1 MGNDPRKRQKKME
14 RRAAKRKEKKHV
26 RVREQ
31 SAGLSERLSAAVAFP
46 ILHCWI
52 ADSVEKEG
60 IGWVVLSRELPH
72 GSVAVATFLVDGYCL
87 GVKNV
92 VAEILLRPAYDS
104 KYLRKMT
111 TDMPSRRAA
120 PAEAR
125 KLLEEAV
132 AYARSIGLPPHPDYA
147 KTMVL
152 FGDVNAADSDARF
165 EFGKDG
171 KPFFIGGPNDTLE
184 RCKQIVAILS
194 KTCGPGRF
202 DYIVPVAGSH
212 LVGGAPDAL
221 PGGGDPFLLSD
232 EESDYDSEE
241 FDEDER

>member
-1 MGNDPRKRQKKME
+1 MANDPRKRQKKME
-14 RRAAKRKEKKHV
+14 RRATKRKEKKHV

-31 SAGLSERLSAAVAFP
+31 SAGLSERLSAAAAFP

-52 ADSVEKEG
+52 TDSVDTNG

-72 GSVAVATFLVDGYCL
+72 GSVAVATFLVDIYCL

-111 TDMPSRRAA
+111 SDMPSRRVA

-132 AYARSIGLPPHPDYA
+132 AYARGIGLSSHPDYA

-152 FGDVNAADSDARF
+152 FGDVDAADSDAHF

-171 KPFFIGGPNDTLE
+171 KPFFISGPNDTLE

-194 KTCGPGRF
+194 KTCGSGQF
-202 DYIVPVAGSH
+202 DYVVHLLPPSVEEGS
-212 LVGGAPDAL
+212 PAL
-221 PGGGDPFLLSD
+221 LGGGPLLIADEGSD
-232 EESDYDSEE
+232 DDFEE
-241 FDEDER
+241 FAEDDG